1 MKLTIGMPEILILF
15 SALMYSQSYWFAI
28 TAFCL
33 GLVGRIASYLMDYG
47 TEMKKAEAINKSAD
61 ELGSALT
68 GLFGG
73 SQK

>member
-1 MKLTIGMPEILILF
+1 
-15 SALMYSQSYWFAI
+15 
-28 TAFCL
+28 
-33 GLVGRIASYLMDYG
+33 MDYG